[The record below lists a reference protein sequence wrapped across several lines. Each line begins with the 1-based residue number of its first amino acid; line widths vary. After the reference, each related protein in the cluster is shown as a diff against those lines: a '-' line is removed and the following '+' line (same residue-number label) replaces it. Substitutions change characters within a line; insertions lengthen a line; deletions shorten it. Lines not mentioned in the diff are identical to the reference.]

1 MKLGAKIGMS
11 VSQILICV
19 NTKENVL
26 TPLDPIIANVN
37 VVMLG
42 KIVKVKNYILSY
54 IFLFFLTTSFLR
66 GPLVAGSIFKM

>member
-42 KIVKVKNYILSY
+42 KIVKVKNHILSS

-66 GPLVAGSIFKM
+66 GPLVAGSIF